1 LKEKKWYD
9 EGESSGN
16 REERGREEVRRIK
29 RREG

>member
-1 LKEKKWYD
+1 MKEEWYD